1 MSVSWASRESAP
13 QVPNLEHGSLKVVL
27 LSVPSMK
34 CAACIGKIEE
44 RLSQI
49 KGVNDPRV
57 NLTLKRVSLSSD
69 LPVEHLIK
77 ALQSLG
83 YEAHPFE
90 PSDPK
95 INDDAISKKLILRLA
110 VAGFAMMNVMLL
122 SVAIWSGAS
131 DSTRDMFHLISA
143 FIALPATIF
152 AGQPF
157 FHSAWTNLSKGRL
170 NMDVPIS
177 LAILLASGMS
187 FFESL
192 NSGIHAYFDAG
203 LALTFF
209 LLIGRVL
216 EHQTRSVARS
226 AVADLAALEV
236 QTARRQSGTNFVD
249 VKAAAL
255 CVGDIVQVPNG
266 MRVPVDGKI
275 LDRATLTDRAFITGE
290 SDPVVSQPA
299 DILHAG
305 EVNLGAPFLLEATAV
320 GEETNL
326 RQIAALV
333 ETAEHTRN
341 RYTTIADKAAKLYA
355 PIVHLLALV
364 TFIGWISATGDL
376 RQALNIA
383 IAVLIITCPCALGLA
398 VPAVATAAVSK
409 LFSKGVLIKSG
420 TALERLSEVDT
431 VVFDKTGTLTLP
443 VRNFDLGAL
452 NKEEI
457 SVVKALA
464 QVSSHPVSKAL
475 AEQLKD
481 VLPSTVSSI
490 IEIPGKGLAGMW
502 FEQDVALGRGQWLGA
517 PRDNLTLKIKD
528 ICKPIKSKEDLR
540 EGAVH
545 TIAFLKRSG
554 LDIAILSGDAQ
565 EKTATLAKTL
575 EISNFYAEVTPFQKL
590 QIIRSYQSKRRK
602 VVMLGDGINDTA
614 ALAAADVSL
623 APGTALDAARNAAD
637 VVLLRRSFDDLPM
650 LFRIAKATV
659 KLSKQNFVI
668 ASFYNV
674 LAVPLAVAG
683 FATPLL
689 AALAMSAS
697 SITVLLN
704 ALRINLVR

>member
-299 DILHAG
+299 D
-305 EVNLGAPFLLEATAV
+305 
-320 GEETNL
+320 
-326 RQIAALV
+326 
-333 ETAEHTRN
+333 
-341 RYTTIADKAAKLYA
+341 
-355 PIVHLLALV
+355 
-364 TFIGWISATGDL
+364 
-376 RQALNIA
+376 
-383 IAVLIITCPCALGLA
+383 
-398 VPAVATAAVSK
+398 
-409 LFSKGVLIKSG
+409 
-420 TALERLSEVDT
+420 
-431 VVFDKTGTLTLP
+431 
-443 VRNFDLGAL
+443 
-452 NKEEI
+452 
-457 SVVKALA
+457 
-464 QVSSHPVSKAL
+464 
-475 AEQLKD
+475 
-481 VLPSTVSSI
+481 
-490 IEIPGKGLAGMW
+490 
-502 FEQDVALGRGQWLGA
+502 
-517 PRDNLTLKIKD
+517 
-528 ICKPIKSKEDLR
+528 
-540 EGAVH
+540 
-545 TIAFLKRSG
+545 
-554 LDIAILSGDAQ
+554 
-565 EKTATLAKTL
+565 
-575 EISNFYAEVTPFQKL
+575 
-590 QIIRSYQSKRRK
+590 
-602 VVMLGDGINDTA
+602 
-614 ALAAADVSL
+614 
-623 APGTALDAARNAAD
+623 
-637 VVLLRRSFDDLPM
+637 
-650 LFRIAKATV
+650 
-659 KLSKQNFVI
+659 
-668 ASFYNV
+668 
-674 LAVPLAVAG
+674 
-683 FATPLL
+683 
-689 AALAMSAS
+689 
-697 SITVLLN
+697 
-704 ALRINLVR
+704 